1 MTSSGSL
8 IFSAAPGKA
17 NNVIL
22 TTAGGGNLV
31 LADGGD
37 RVIAGT
43 GCTQDGDHRALC
55 SGVTEIA
62 MFLDDGNDSALNATS
77 LPTNNDGIRGGPG
90 DDVLT
95 GGSGAE
101 LIAGD
106 EGSDTMH
113 GGAGNDVLREAF
125 SGPSADA
132 LDADVFIGGSGVDFA
147 GYGTSSQS
155 ATIGV
160 TADLDGVADD
170 GQPGEGDEFRTDIE
184 NLSGTGLG
192 NDTLV
197 GDDGPN
203 ILEGLDGADSL
214 RGGGGND
221 NLRGQGGGDFLEGE
235 GGDDTLRGG
244 PGFDALR
251 GGIGTDDCDVEP
263 DGGTELDCEI

>member
-1 MTSSGSL
+1 M
-8 IFSAAPGKA
+8 
-17 NNVIL
+17 
-22 TTAGGGNLV
+22 
-31 LADGGD
+31 
-37 RVIAGT
+37 
-43 GCTQDGDHRALC
+43 
-55 SGVTEIA
+55 
-62 MFLDDGNDSALNATS
+62 
-77 LPTNNDGIRGGPG
+77 
-90 DDVLT
+90 
-95 GGSGAE
+95 
-101 LIAGD
+101 
-106 EGSDTMH
+106 
-113 GGAGNDVLREAF
+113 
-125 SGPSADA
+125 
-132 LDADVFIGGSGVDFA
+132 
-147 GYGTSSQS
+147 
-155 ATIGV
+155 

-197 GDDGPN
+197 GNDGPN